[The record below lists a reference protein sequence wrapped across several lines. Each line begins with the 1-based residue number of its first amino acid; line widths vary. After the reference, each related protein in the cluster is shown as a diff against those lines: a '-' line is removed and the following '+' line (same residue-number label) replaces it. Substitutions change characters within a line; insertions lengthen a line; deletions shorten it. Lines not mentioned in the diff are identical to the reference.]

1 MSETTMEKNRPA
13 GSRRSS
19 ATTRAIAVTGVL
31 SAAAFVLQLL
41 ELPALLMPSF
51 IKLDISDFPALLGA
65 FALGPV
71 YGVLVEL
78 VKNLFHCLFSGSF
91 AVGELSNFMLGAVF
105 TAVAGLIYR
114 KNTTKKGAVIAS
126 LAGAAAMA
134 LFSVPS
140 NYFIFYPVYYNFMPE
155 ETILAAYQAILPSV
169 KSILQSLLV
178 FNLPFTLVKGL
189 IDVALTFL
197 VYKKL
202 SPILKGT
209 RQSA

>member
-1 MSETTMEKNRPA
+1 MSETTMEKNRPTGA
-13 GSRRSS
+13 GKSS
-19 ATTRAIAVTGVL
+19 VTVRAIAVTGVL
-31 SAAAFVLQLL
+31 SAAAFVLQLM
-41 ELPALLMPSF
+41 ELPAILMPSF

-71 YGVLVEL
+71 YGVVIEL
-78 VKNLFHCLFSGSF
+78 IKNLFHCLFSGSF
-91 AVGELSNFMLGAVF
+91 AVGELSNFLLGAVF
-105 TAVAGLIYR
+105 TFVAGLIYR
-114 KNTTKKGAVIAS
+114 RNTTKRGAVIAS
-126 LAGAAAMA
+126 FVGAAAMA

-140 NYFIFYPVYYNFMPE
+140 NYFIVYPVYYNFMPE

-169 KSILQSLLV
+169 KSILQSLLL
-178 FNLPFTLVKGL
+178 FNLPFTFVKGM

-209 RQSA
+209 R